1 MSLLRNLFGKKEQP
15 INSYEDFWQWFKKN
29 ENTFFKIVKS
39 NLNVQ
44 EEFLDKI
51 IKKLNE
57 FKDGYYFLTG
67 MFNEGTVELIFTAEG
82 EIKNIVFVEEIVQ
95 AAPYTKG
102 WLFTALNPELNIEN
116 VSINMNGYVFGR
128 ENLWFY
134 ANEEPDYPDEV
145 NLTIIH
151 DDYYDSNKSTIIHG
165 TYIFLD
171 NFLGELN
178 SVTTFD
184 KLIVIGKENATKEL
198 IPIEKLKSYLVW
210 REKEFVEKYEGVR
223 HNTDNDTF
231 ISYKATSEEGNALY
245 AIMNSDLLNWD
256 AKASHPW
263 ILHIKIGYKGIN
275 NNGMPDDETY
285 ELLDKLENKILD
297 QLKDF
302 EGYLNIGRE
311 TSDNLK
317 EIYFACKE
325 FRKPSKVTYDIS
337 IKYSEKLSITYD
349 IYKDKYWRSF
359 NCFQS

>member
-1 MSLLRNLFGKKEQP
+1 MSLPN
-15 INSYEDFWQWFKKN
+15 
-29 ENTFFKIVKS
+29 
-39 NLNVQ
+39 
-44 EEFLDKI
+44 
-51 IKKLNE
+51 
-57 FKDGYYFLTG
+57 
-67 MFNEGTVELIFTAEG
+67 
-82 EIKNIVFVEEIVQ
+82 
-95 AAPYTKG
+95 
-102 WLFTALNPELNIEN
+102 
-116 VSINMNGYVFGR
+116 
-128 ENLWFY
+128 
-134 ANEEPDYPDEV
+134 
-145 NLTIIH
+145 
-151 DDYYDSNKSTIIHG
+151 
-165 TYIFLD
+165 
-171 NFLGELN
+171 
-178 SVTTFD
+178 
-184 KLIVIGKENATKEL
+184 
-198 IPIEKLKSYLVW
+198 
-210 REKEFVEKYEGVR
+210 
-223 HNTDNDTF
+223 
-231 ISYKATSEEGNALY
+231 SYKATSEEGNALY

-285 ELLDKLENKILD
+285 ELLDKLENKIFD

>member
-1 MSLLRNLFGKKEQP
+1 MG
-15 INSYEDFWQWFKKN
+15 
-29 ENTFFKIVKS
+29 V
-39 NLNVQ
+39 
-44 EEFLDKI
+44 
-51 IKKLNE
+51 
-57 FKDGYYFLTG
+57 
-67 MFNEGTVELIFTAEG
+67 
-82 EIKNIVFVEEIVQ
+82 IKNIVFVEEIVQ
-95 AAPYTKG
+95 AAPYIKG
-102 WLFTALNPELNIEN
+102 WLFTALKPELDVENVNIE
-116 VSINMNGYVFGR
+116 MNGLIFGR
-128 ENLWFY
+128 NNLWFY
-134 ANEEPDYPDEV
+134 ANEEPNYPDEV
-145 NLTIIH
+145 NITIIH
-151 DDYYDSNKSTIIHG
+151 ADLNENNKSKIIFG
-165 TYIFLD
+165 AQIFLD

-178 SVTTFD
+178 FAITID
-184 KLIVIGKENATKEL
+184 DLKVIGKENATKEL
-198 IPIEKLKSYLVW
+198 ILIEKLKNYLVW

-231 ISYKATSEEGNALY
+231 NSYKATSEDGNALF

-311 TSDNLK
+311 TSDNLRD
-317 EIYFACKE
+317 IYFACKE
-325 FRKPSKVTYDIS
+325 FRKPSKVVYDIS

-359 NCFQS
+359 NCFKS